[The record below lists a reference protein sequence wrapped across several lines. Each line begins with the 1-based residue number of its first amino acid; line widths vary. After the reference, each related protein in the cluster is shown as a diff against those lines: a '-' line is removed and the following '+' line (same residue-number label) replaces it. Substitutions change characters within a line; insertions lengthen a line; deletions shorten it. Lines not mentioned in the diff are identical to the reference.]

1 MYISGIGAYLPEKR
15 LLAAHAAASGEY
27 EPDYFERDGYL
38 SVSVEDELFPAEMAL
53 QAANAAL
60 GQAQVASADLS
71 KVIFT
76 AIHRHGHSR
85 FWSPASHMQK
95 ELAAGRAIPFNL
107 TQGCNAALIG
117 ISLARESLTAGSTD
131 AVLVSGA
138 DRFSG
143 SGFNRWNSDYGLI
156 FGDAAVSVVVSNR
169 PGFARIVHLATQSV
183 PQLEELHRMAQPEV
197 ETAAS
202 LQTDFYVRSNKKR
215 FLQNHGVEGF
225 KQPILQALNRLRSDL
240 ISETDILAHPADWM
254 IPPFVGNANR
264 HATYDDRFGDLAHNN
279 AWSFG
284 REIGHTGT
292 GDGLLGLWHL
302 QQQGLIQAGSRVLI
316 VSAGAGFTC
325 SVMLL
330 DIL

>member
-15 LLAAHAAASGEY
+15 LLAQDAAARGEY
-27 EPDYFERDGYL
+27 EADYFTRDGYH
-38 SVSVEDELFPAEMAL
+38 SVSVEDEMFPVDMAL
-53 QAANAAL
+53 RSAHAAIDHA
-60 GQAQVASADLS
+60 GVDVQDLR

-85 FWSPASHMQK
+85 FWSPASHLQK
-95 ELAAGRAIPFNL
+95 ELAATQAIPFNL

-117 ISLARESLTAGSTD
+117 ISLAREGLSEGSTD
-131 AVLVSGA
+131 AVLVSGS

-156 FGDAAVSVVVSNR
+156 FGDAAVSVVVSKQ
-169 PGFARIVHLATQSV
+169 PGFARIVHLATASV
-183 PQLEELHRMAQPEV
+183 PQLEELHRMEQPLP
-197 ETAAS
+197 ETADS
-202 LQTDFYVRSNKKR
+202 IQTDFYIRSNKKR
-215 FLQNHGVEGF
+215 FLQNFGVEGF
-225 KQPILQALNRLRSDL
+225 KQPILQALAGLREGL
-240 ISETDILAHPADWM
+240 LTQTDILDHPADWM
-254 IPPFVGNANR
+254 VPPFVGNANR
-264 HATYDDRFGDLAHNN
+264 HATYDQCFADLAHNN

-292 GDGLLGLWHL
+292 GDGLLGLWNL
-302 QQQGLIQAGSRVLI
+302 QQQGLIASGSRVLI